1 MTAAMTGTMTG
12 IATRSPVSRCVTL
25 LAQCSEL
32 VHARVCRRDD
42 YDRRRD
48 DYDRRDDR
56 RY

>member
-42 YDRRRD
+42 YDRR
-48 DYDRRDDR
+48 DDR